1 MKRGFTLLE
10 VIFVIVILGIVA
22 SIGSSVIVQ
31 VYESYI
37 VQKATHNAS
46 IKTEL
51 AINQLANRL
60 AYRINRSLVARKP
73 ASDSILTLQQI
84 TTTTANKDDY
94 TALEWIGYD
103 NDGFSATNPPG
114 WSGFADLN
122 TSNFIQI
129 ISIGSDFAQEN
140 TVLSNLGM
148 PSPAIVFMANR
159 YDANSTDGYTAQCL
173 HARDSSGC
181 IFPVTLA
188 GNTMTFTGGGKRAAG
203 NMIYAEFYQLA
214 ASAYIVVPENPH
226 TILGTNVWDLMLY
239 AQYQPWEGERYD
251 SSTGKVLVKDVSVF
265 RFKEEANSLRIK
277 ICSVEQISDT
287 DKISLC
293 KEKEVIR

>member
-1 MKRGFTLLE
+1 MKKAFTLLE
-10 VIFVIVILGIVA
+10 LIFVIVILGVVS

-37 VQKATHNAS
+37 IQKATHNAS

-60 AYRINRSLVARKP
+60 AYRINRSLVAREP
-73 ASDSILTLQQI
+73 ATDNILTLQQI
-84 TTTTANKDDY
+84 TTTTLNKDDY
-94 TALEWIGYD
+94 TAFEWIGYD

-122 TSNFIQI
+122 ASSFAT
-129 ISIGSDFAQEN
+129 ISSTGSDFTTES
-140 TVLSNLGM
+140 TVLGNLGIA
-148 PSPAIVFMANR
+148 SPAIVFMANR
-159 YDANSTDGYTAQCL
+159 YDDNSTEGYTAQCL
-173 HARDSSGC
+173 HDITGNGC

-188 GNTMTFTGGGKRAAG
+188 GTTMTFTGVGKRVSG
-203 NMIYAEFYQLA
+203 NMVYSEFYQLA
-214 ASAYIVVPENPH
+214 GSAYIVVPENPH

-239 AQYQPWEGERYD
+239 SQYQPWDGERYD
-251 SSTGKVLVKDVSVF
+251 STTGHLIAKNVSVF

-277 ICSVEQISDT
+277 ICSIEQISDV

-293 KEKEVIR
+293 KEKAVIR

>member
-1 MKRGFTLLE
+1 MKKAFTLLE
-10 VIFVIVILGIVA
+10 LIFVIVILGIVS

-37 VQKATHNAS
+37 IQKATHNAS

-60 AYRINRSLVARKP
+60 ASRINRSLVAREP
-73 ASDSILTLQQI
+73 NTNNILTLQQI
-84 TTTTANKDDY
+84 TTTTLNRDDY

-114 WSGFADLN
+114 WSGFADLDASLFA
-122 TSNFIQI
+122 T
-129 ISIGSDFAQEN
+129 ISSTGSDFTTES
-140 TVLSNLGM
+140 TVLTNLGIA
-148 PSPAIVFMANR
+148 SPAIVFIANR
-159 YDANSTDGYTAQCL
+159 YDDDNSTYTAQCL
-173 HARDSSGC
+173 HDRTGNGC

-188 GNTMTFTGGGKRAAG
+188 GSTMTFTGGGKRTAG
-203 NMIYAEFYQLA
+203 KMLYSEFYQLA
-214 ASAYIVVPENPH
+214 GSAYIVVPENPH
-226 TILGTNVWDLMLY
+226 TILGTNVWDLILY
-239 AQYQPWEGERYD
+239 SQYQPWDGERYD
-251 SSTGKVLVKDVSVF
+251 STSGQLIAKNVSVF

-277 ICSVEQISDT
+277 ICSIEQISDV

-293 KEKEVIR
+293 KEKAVIR